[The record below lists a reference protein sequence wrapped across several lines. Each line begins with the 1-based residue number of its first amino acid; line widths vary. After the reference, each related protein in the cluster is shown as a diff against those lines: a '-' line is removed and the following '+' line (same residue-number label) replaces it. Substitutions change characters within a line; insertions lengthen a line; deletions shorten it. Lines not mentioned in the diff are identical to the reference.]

1 MTRGIILVELAVA
14 TVAGLVFLVLYGWRS
29 RWRETAMGRHM
40 MVFAVVTAVEAG
52 SLFALG
58 LGLPVP
64 LWMFAV
70 GYGLLDAVLIQRLFL
85 LLKAQRH

>member
-1 MTRGIILVELAVA
+1 MTRIVVLVELGIA
-14 TVAGLVFLVLYGWRS
+14 TVAGLVFLVLYAWRS
-29 RWRETAMGRHM
+29 RWHETAMGRHM
-40 MVFAVVTAVEAG
+40 MVFAVVTAAEAG

-64 LWMFAV
+64 LWLFAV
-70 GYGLLDAVLIQRLFL
+70 GYGLLDAVVIQRLYL